1 MKQIGFV
8 WSVNDQLWDD
18 NFEELRRFHTEHGNF
33 NPTHKQN
40 RKLAQFVSRLRTAMS
55 HKENGLVQQECKFII
70 CVIYL
75 FFVGGGFSGS
85 ISFHH

>member
-1 MKQIGFV
+1 M
-8 WSVNDQLWDD
+8 NDQLWDD

-55 HKENGLVQQECKFII
+55 HKENGLVQQECKFM
-70 CVIYL
+70 Y
-75 FFVGGGFSGS
+75 
-85 ISFHH
+85 